1 MTYIQGKSSAPR
13 VVSCRLKTDG
23 YMTDMTYIFAPGPGF
38 VCHCVCKYKRVL
50 TNTWALQ
57 LQAFAPWARTW

>member
-1 MTYIQGKSSAPR
+1 MTYILAPGA
-13 VVSCRLKTDG
+13 VSYQLKTND
-23 YMTDMTYIFAPGPGF
+23 YMTDMTYILAPGPGL

-57 LQAFAPWARTW
+57 LQA